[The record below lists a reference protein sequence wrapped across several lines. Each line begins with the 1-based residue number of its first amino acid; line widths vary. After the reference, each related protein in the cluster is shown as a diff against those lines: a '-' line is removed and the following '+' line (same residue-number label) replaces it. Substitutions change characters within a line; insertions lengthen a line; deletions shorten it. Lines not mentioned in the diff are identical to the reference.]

1 MGVCRNWQGDCHQIC
16 KKRSKRIIIH
26 YDVSDEQRVHETTQE
41 IINRYGKIDILVN
54 NAGLCRM
61 WKPFVETTSDELK
74 KRLRVNILR
83 FDVFYT

>member
-1 MGVCRNWQGDCHQIC
+1 M
-16 KKRSKRIIIH
+16 
-26 YDVSDEQRVHETTQE
+26 SDEQRVHETTQE

-74 KRLRVNILR
+74 KRLSVNILR